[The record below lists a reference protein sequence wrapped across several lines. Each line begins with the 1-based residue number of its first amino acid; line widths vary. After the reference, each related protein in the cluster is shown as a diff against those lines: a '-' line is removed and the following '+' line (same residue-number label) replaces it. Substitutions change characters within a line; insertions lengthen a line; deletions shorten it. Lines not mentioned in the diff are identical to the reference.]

1 MLETRLMVLYRKRY
15 IVYSRSHETDR
26 NSMLHQWSISMRNI
40 PNFLFYFVP
49 LFSPVGPTQHVSLA
63 ESEVRVAGK
72 KKKKK
77 RRAEMAC
84 LTPT

>member
-26 NSMLHQWSISMRNI
+26 NSMLRQRSISMRNI

-49 LFSPVGPTQHVSLA
+49 LFSLVGPTQHVSLA
-63 ESEVRVAGK
+63 ESEVRVAGPNDGRK
-72 KKKKK
+72 WHV
-77 RRAEMAC
+77 
-84 LTPT
+84 